1 MKRAGLVWIV
11 TGVLI
16 GVLIVAL
23 VLIPEAIVA
32 FSAIFLVGVLIGF
45 AVTTWLS
52 IVQIIV
58 PNEMQGRYFGI
69 DQLGSLGVIP
79 VGQIIGGLAIAAF
92 GISWTYGIAG
102 AGIVLTTLPFLASA
116 DLRKLGYSKP
126 QERQTVASQAPAGS
140 P

>member
-1 MKRAGLVWIV
+1 M
-11 TGVLI
+11 
-16 GVLIVAL
+16 AL
-23 VLIPEAIVA
+23 VLIPEPIVA
-32 FSAIFLVGVLIGF
+32 FSAIFLVGVFIGF

-69 DQLGSLGVIP
+69 DQLGSLAVIP

-102 AGIVLTTLPFLASA
+102 GGIVLTTLPFLASA
-116 DLRKLGYSKP
+116 DLRKLGYSKA
-126 QERQTVASQAPAGS
+126 QERRTDVQSEAR
-140 P
+140 